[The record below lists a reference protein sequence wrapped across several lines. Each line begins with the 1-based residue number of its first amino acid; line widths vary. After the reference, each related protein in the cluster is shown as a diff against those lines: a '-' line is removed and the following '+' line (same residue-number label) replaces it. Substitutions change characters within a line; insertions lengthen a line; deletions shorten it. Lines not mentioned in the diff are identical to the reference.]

1 MRVARFSS
9 CHSSLGSTC
18 PRCDIAPAGR
28 HGHDG
33 PYRISRRCSNL
44 NEGNLMIPVCVKM
57 WAASLL
63 IGIAALAAMVPSRAQ
78 FATLPVGP
86 NRELVEAVCGSCHDI
101 EMVAINGRSEERWR
115 LTIDEMAG
123 YGMRVSPGDRELIL
137 RYLATY
143 LPAK

>member
-1 MRVARFSS
+1 MK
-9 CHSSLGSTC
+9 LG
-18 PRCDIAPAGR
+18 
-28 HGHDG
+28 
-33 PYRISRRCSNL
+33 
-44 NEGNLMIPVCVKM
+44 CVKM
-57 WAASLL
+57 LAASVV
-63 IGIAALAAMVPSRAQ
+63 IVIAALAAIAPSRAQ
-78 FATLPVGP
+78 FAKLPDGP

-123 YGMRVSPGDRELIL
+123 YGMRISPGDRALIL

>member
-1 MRVARFSS
+1 MTV
-9 CHSSLGSTC
+9 GW
-18 PRCDIAPAGR
+18 
-28 HGHDG
+28 
-33 PYRISRRCSNL
+33 
-44 NEGNLMIPVCVKM
+44 VKT

-63 IGIAALAAMVPSRAQ
+63 IGIAAFAAMAPLRAQ
-78 FATLPVGP
+78 FATLPNGP

-123 YGMRVSPGDRELIL
+123 YGMRISPDDRALIL

>member
-1 MRVARFSS
+1 MTP
-9 CHSSLGSTC
+9 G
-18 PRCDIAPAGR
+18 
-28 HGHDG
+28 
-33 PYRISRRCSNL
+33 
-44 NEGNLMIPVCVKM
+44 CVKV
-57 WAASLL
+57 WAASLV
-63 IGIAALAAMVPSRAQ
+63 IGIAALAAMAPSRAQ

-123 YGMRVSPGDRELIL
+123 YGMRISPGDRDLIL

>member
-1 MRVARFSS
+1 MKV
-9 CHSSLGSTC
+9 
-18 PRCDIAPAGR
+18 D
-28 HGHDG
+28 
-33 PYRISRRCSNL
+33 
-44 NEGNLMIPVCVKM
+44 CVKL
-57 WAASLL
+57 WAASLM
-63 IGIAALAAMVPSRAQ
+63 IGIAALGAIDPTRAQ
-78 FATLPVGP
+78 FATLPQGP

-123 YGMRVSPGDRELIL
+123 YGMRISPGDRATIL

>member
-1 MRVARFSS
+1 MTV
-9 CHSSLGSTC
+9 GW
-18 PRCDIAPAGR
+18 
-28 HGHDG
+28 
-33 PYRISRRCSNL
+33 
-44 NEGNLMIPVCVKM
+44 VKT

-63 IGIAALAAMVPSRAQ
+63 IGIAALAAMPPSRAQ
-78 FATLPVGP
+78 FAKLPDGP

>member
-1 MRVARFSS
+1 MMT
-9 CHSSLGSTC
+9 LGF
-18 PRCDIAPAGR
+18 
-28 HGHDG
+28 
-33 PYRISRRCSNL
+33 
-44 NEGNLMIPVCVKM
+44 VKM
-57 WAASLL
+57 SAACLVAVCLVIGVVGWTLVAAPPGWAQY
-63 IGIAALAAMVPSRAQ
+63 AM
-78 FATLPVGP
+78 LPEGP

-123 YGMRVSPGDRELIL
+123 YGMQASPADRALIL

>member
-1 MRVARFSS
+1 MTV
-9 CHSSLGSTC
+9 GWIKT
-18 PRCDIAPAGR
+18 
-28 HGHDG
+28 
-33 PYRISRRCSNL
+33 
-44 NEGNLMIPVCVKM
+44 

-78 FATLPVGP
+78 FATLPEGP
-86 NRELVEAVCGSCHDI
+86 NRELVGVVCGSCHDI
-101 EMVAINGRSEERWR
+101 EMVARNGRSEERWR

-123 YGMRVSPGDRELIL
+123 YGMRISPGDRALIL